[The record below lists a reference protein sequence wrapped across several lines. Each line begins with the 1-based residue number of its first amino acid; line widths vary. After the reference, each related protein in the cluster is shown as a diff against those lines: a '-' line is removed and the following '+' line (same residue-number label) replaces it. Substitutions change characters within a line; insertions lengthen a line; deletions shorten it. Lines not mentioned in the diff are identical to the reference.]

1 MDSIIEYGTV
11 KELVAN
17 PPSLDMRPNFF
28 NLLPTTGYKPYEHML
43 PVHLSVFC
51 VLNQLI

>member
-1 MDSIIEYGTV
+1 MDSIIEYDTV

-28 NLLPTTGYKPYEHML
+28 NLLPTTGYTPYEHML